1 MELVEL
7 IDRAP
12 WREAVTYRETWPHEY
27 VVIKKDGQE
36 ELFAAI
42 CKRFCAGEGVDGR
55 FFSRKNKY
63 LFVGDYKYWFMTPCA
78 EIDLDK
84 VTTDKDDYVLNRA
97 LIYRDRR
104 DFLIENGDDGRRNA
118 DIDGIFRIVPSEYDK
133 GAKVDNNSR
142 TAKAEIVDVKQVWA
156 SEPYDF
162 TPWLAENLDQLGEVL
177 HLDLEEIQQEAQVG
191 GFFLDILARDRS
203 SGALVAIENQLA
215 WTDDS
220 HLGQTLTYA
229 GWHDARIL
237 IWVAPHFTQRHRDAL
252 EWLNRRTPYEIEV
265 YGVEVSAVRI
275 GYSKPAAV
283 FRPVVLSRAWYA
295 RRAAKSASIS
305 TLAAKRKMF
314 FQPLIDRLR
323 KARFTDQGT
332 ASATEYQQFPVELPE
347 AGAYCASM
355 EGAKAWVFIG
365 GIGIWSAP
373 RDITNGLRDG
383 DRAKIERVLGIEGDT
398 ATEMDWCTS
407 RSTRNIGVWREC
419 SIDDSEEQLEEITDW
434 MFHYLLMFRKVFN
447 PRIAEI
453 VARRSETEE
462 AD

>member
-7 IDRAP
+7 IDSAR

-55 FFSRKNKY
+55 FFSRESKY

-78 EIDLDK
+78 EIDLGK
-84 VTTDKDDYVLNRA
+84 VTTDEDDYVLNRA

-118 DIDGIFRIVPSEYDK
+118 DIDGIFRIVPSEYNK
-133 GAKVDNNSR
+133 GARVDNSSR
-142 TAKAEIVDVKQVWA
+142 AAKAVSVDVKQVWP

-162 TPWLAENLDQLGEVL
+162 TPWLAENLDLSGEVL

-203 SGALVAIENQLA
+203 SGAMVAIENQLA
-215 WTDDS
+215 WTDDN

-237 IWVAPHFTQRHRDAL
+237 IWVAPDFTQRHRDAL

-265 YGVEVSAVRI
+265 YGVEVSAVKI
-275 GYSKPAAV
+275 GYSKPAPM
-283 FRPVVLSRAWYA
+283 FEPVVLPKAWYA
-295 RRAAKSASIS
+295 RRAAKYAGIGMD
-305 TLAAKRKMF
+305 TARRRMF
-314 FQPLIDRLR
+314 FQPLVDRLR
-323 KARFTDQGT
+323 KARFTDRLEALGGYGHPFPSGIARIDYYASLEGGHKVWVYISGEPKDFKQPIFDKLRADCENIEEKLGLESDPNTRMEWNVPGT
-332 ASATEYQQFPVELPE
+332 GS
-347 AGAYCASM
+347 
-355 EGAKAWVFIG
+355 
-365 GIGIWSAP
+365 
-373 RDITNGLRDG
+373 
-383 DRAKIERVLGIEGDT
+383 
-398 ATEMDWCTS
+398 
-407 RSTRNIGVWREC
+407 IGVWREGAL
-419 SIDDSEEQLEEITDW
+419 DDYEEQLEEIRQW
-434 MFHYLLMFRKVFN
+434 MFHYLLKFKEVFN
-447 PRIAEI
+447 PRIEEI
-453 VARRSETEE
+453 IARRRETEE
-462 AD
+462 AN